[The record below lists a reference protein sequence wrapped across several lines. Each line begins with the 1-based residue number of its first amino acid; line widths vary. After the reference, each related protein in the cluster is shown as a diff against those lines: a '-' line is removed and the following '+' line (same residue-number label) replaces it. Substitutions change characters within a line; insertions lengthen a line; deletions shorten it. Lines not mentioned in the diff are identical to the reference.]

1 MNLKGLK
8 AFLAVAD
15 SGSVTEAA
23 DRLALTQSGV
33 SRQIAS
39 LEGELEFPLFDRL
52 RGRLVLN
59 RKGEVFLRH
68 VRSTVEAVDHLPRA
82 ARAIAS
88 GAIDRVVIAATSG
101 IVHGLLPP
109 AVARY
114 VSARPG
120 LPPNIVMR
128 SLQELNDLG
137 PESRYDLVLAPMP
150 LRPPHFELIDTIA
163 FDLRLAA
170 PRELLP
176 HAGDVI
182 ALDQLGGLPFISLDP
197 FASYQESVERHLDAA
212 GVAVRFVC
220 ETSSTLTAARL
231 VELGTGCA
239 FLDPF
244 VARSLVSGS
253 VVTCRVDPAFGH
265 SYGVFAP
272 QSLPLSDEAGQA
284 LDFLRRAAAELS

>member
-1 MNLKGLK
+1 MNLRGLK

-23 DRLALTQSGV
+23 GRLALTQSGV
-33 SRQIAS
+33 SRQIAA
-39 LEGELEFPLFDRL
+39 LESELGFSLFDRL

-59 RKGEVFLRH
+59 RKGEVFLRQ
-68 VRSTVEAVDHLPRA
+68 VRRTVEAVDHLPRA

-88 GAIDRVVIAATSG
+88 GAIDRVVMAATSG

-114 VSARPG
+114 VAARPG
-120 LPPNIVMR
+120 LAPNVVMR

-137 PESRYDLVLAPMP
+137 PESRYDLVLAPLP
-150 LRPPHFELIDTIA
+150 FRPPHFELVESIA
-163 FDLRLAA
+163 FDLRLVL
-170 PRELLP
+170 PRGLLP
-176 HAGDVI
+176 GLGEVVALERLGD
-182 ALDQLGGLPFISLDP
+182 LPFISLDP
-197 FASYQESVERHLDAA
+197 FASYQESVERNLEAA
-212 GVAVRFVC
+212 GVAVQFVC

-244 VARSLVSGS
+244 VARSLTSGS
-253 VVTCRVDPAFGH
+253 VVTCRADPAFGH

-272 QSLPLSDEAGQA
+272 HSLPLSDEAGQA
-284 LDFLRRAAAELS
+284 LDFLRQVAAELS